1 MHSSCVIQEKRV
13 ILSCQI
19 VRIDE
24 IFDDYIVR
32 DEFLGRDEELCEA
45 GWNMAY

>member
-1 MHSSCVIQEKRV
+1 MLAYCVIQEKRV
-13 ILSCQI
+13 ILPCQI

-32 DEFLGRDEELCEA
+32 DEFLGGNEELCEA
-45 GWNMAY
+45 GWNMAL